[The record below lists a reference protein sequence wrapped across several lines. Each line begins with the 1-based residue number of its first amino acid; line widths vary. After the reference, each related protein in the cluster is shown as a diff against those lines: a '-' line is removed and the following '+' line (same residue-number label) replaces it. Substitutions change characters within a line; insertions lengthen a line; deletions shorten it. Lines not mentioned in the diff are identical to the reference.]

1 MVIFRL
7 KLEKKTKYIHIYIE
21 RERERLAID
30 ARPASMCVHV
40 CVCMHAS
47 VYVCICVSRDVRSYK
62 PRHVGEAKKDQTK
75 ALYKQQAHQCPQGH
89 AMQFAAATDCL

>member
-1 MVIFRL
+1 MDVCVCVCVCVCVI
-7 KLEKKTKYIHIYIE
+7 
-21 RERERLAID
+21 
-30 ARPASMCVHV
+30 CVHV